1 MRAAA
6 SVAAIAVACIVPCL
20 AADDPPA
27 PPPVPKLDIDPTEQI
42 DVRGWWSN
50 GTELL
55 LIQDDGGYRLWRG
68 GNRYLPPSD
77 IGRWDRQTYRT
88 LWLETY
94 RGSAHSRDRA
104 HLRREDGVLL
114 LSLRDLE
121 PMKPLARPPR
131 TREDTL
137 VGTWSGPPGSLSLR
151 DDGTYAFT
159 VAKAGPQDRQP
170 VRMGSHVGTWMVK
183 EDAIVLG
190 DGRRT
195 LMTAAIVVPEPA
207 PAAARPPTAV
217 QQAPGTAPPA
227 TAPPMGVAPGAAPG
241 QGAAPSHSAPTPDG
255 TRLVLPG
262 GELQRE
268 RPAAARAS

>member
-6 SVAAIAVACIVPCL
+6 SVAAIAVACIAPSL
-20 AADDPPA
+20 AADEAPA

-50 GTELL
+50 GSELL
-55 LIQDDGGYRLWRG
+55 LIQPDGGYRLWRTV
-68 GNRYLPPSD
+68 NRYLPPND

-94 RGSAHSRDRA
+94 RGDAHSRDRA

-137 VGTWSGPPGSLSLR
+137 LGTWSGPPGSLSLR

-159 VAKAGPQDRQP
+159 VARTGPQDRQP
-170 VRMGSHVGTWMVK
+170 LRMGSHSGTWMVK
-183 EDAIVLG
+183 DDAIVMG
-190 DGRRT
+190 DAGRV
-195 LMTAAIVVPEPA
+195 LMTASIMVPEPA
-207 PAAARPPTAV
+207 PDQARAPAAPPS
-217 QQAPGTAPPA
+217 APGTAQPA
-227 TAPPMGVAPGAAPG
+227 GSAPAAAPG
-241 QGAAPSHSAPTPDG
+241 PPPHTLVAPDG

-262 GELQRE
+262 GELQRD
-268 RPAAARAS
+268 RPPASKAS